1 MEGKKDRGTE
11 GEPPHPKPTTWCAH
25 RGDKTDGKEKS
36 EQKGYRGTKGETPTF
51 DALIGE
57 EKQTGKKR
65 EREQRKKGGKAA
77 YINGIV
83 VEIMKIE
90 PLA

>member
-1 MEGKKDRGTE
+1 MRVFIKVVRKDIM
-11 GEPPHPKPTTWCAH
+11 GE
-25 RGDKTDGKEKS
+25 
-36 EQKGYRGTKGETPTF
+36 
-51 DALIGE
+51 LNNM
-57 EKQTGKKR
+57 
-65 EREQRKKGGKAA
+65 KGGKAA